1 MNTELLKKVISR
13 LHLEPPNFR
22 PGKWWVPYL
31 NFVDEIRKDIS
42 PPDRVYIHEVFLRE
56 SNQHPRV
63 ALKSDEMV
71 YVAKLLDEMGVARI
85 EFYPVISM
93 EDREAVK
100 ELSKENLRADISA
113 LSRVM
118 KSDIDIA
125 VDIGST
131 HIMLEIPGNPY
142 ALTAIWGM
150 DEETFI
156 NKLVEHTDYAKSR
169 GVKVSV
175 MPWDTYR
182 AFYEYMDFF
191 EKLYKSLCRDAKAD
205 GVVTSD
211 TFGMSLPQAVI
222 YVIKKVREWCPH
234 TPVEMHGHNDFGMAT
249 AIMLSAVMGGASYVH
264 TAMNGIGER
273 AGNAP
278 TEEVVIAIEA
288 LLGVPTGIKLDM
300 LYYVSKLVE
309 ELTKIKMPSNKAV
322 VGDALFTYVSG
333 LVVDILLK
341 LKDLE
346 PLKET
351 GLMPFSYSVIG
362 RSGFNVILG
371 KGAGKA
377 NVELKAKELGID
389 LTGIDIEKLVEE
401 IKKEAVIRKGE
412 VPDEAFRYI
421 VSRVMRR

>member
-1 MNTELLKKVISR
+1 MGSELLKKVISR
-13 LHLEPPNFR
+13 LHLDQPNFK

-31 NFVDEIRKDIS
+31 NFIEDIRKTIS
-42 PPDRVYIHEVFLRE
+42 PPERVYIHEVFLRE

-63 ALKSDEMV
+63 SLKSDEMI

-85 EFYPVISM
+85 EFYPIISE
-93 EDREAVK
+93 EDKKAVK

-125 VDIGST
+125 VDTGAT

-142 ALTAIWGM
+142 AFAAIWGM

-156 NKLVEHTDYAKSR
+156 TQLVEHTEYAKSR

-191 EKLYKSLCRDAKAD
+191 EKLYRSLCIEAKAD

-211 TFGMSLPQAVI
+211 TFGMSLPQAVM
-222 YVIKKVREWCPH
+222 YVIRKVREWCPN

-249 AIMLSAVMGGASYVH
+249 AIMLSAVMAGASYVH

-278 TEEVVIAIEA
+278 TEEVVMVLEA

-300 LYYVSKLVE
+300 LYYVSQLIE
-309 ELTKIKMPSNKAV
+309 ELTKIKMPSNKAI
-322 VGDALFTYVSG
+322 VGDAIFTYESG
-333 LVVDILLK
+333 LVVDILMK

-346 PLKET
+346 PLKEV

-362 RSGFNVILG
+362 RPSYKIILG

-377 NVELKAKELGID
+377 NIIYKAKELGID
-389 LTGIDIEKLVEE
+389 LEGVDIERLLEE
-401 IKKEAVIRKGE
+401 VKREAIVRKWE
-412 VPDEAFRYI
+412 VPDEAFKAI
-421 VSRVMRR
+421 VSKMKKR

>member
-1 MNTELLKKVISR
+1 MGSELLKRILGR
-13 LHLEPPNFR
+13 LHLDHPNFK

-31 NFVDEIRKDIS
+31 NFVEEVRKGIS
-42 PPDRVYIHEVFLRE
+42 PPERVYIHEVFLRE

-63 ALKSDEMV
+63 SLKSDEMV

-85 EFYPVISM
+85 EFYPIISM

-118 KSDIDIA
+118 KSDIDTA

-142 ALTAIWGM
+142 AFAAIWGM

-156 NKLVEHTDYAKSR
+156 NQLVEHTEYAKSR

-191 EKLYKSLCRDAKAD
+191 ERLYRSLCIDAKAD

-211 TFGMSLPQAVI
+211 TFGMSLPQAVM
-222 YVIKKVREWCPH
+222 YVIRKVREWCPN

-273 AGNAP
+273 SGNAP
-278 TEEVVIAIEA
+278 TEEVVMVLEA
-288 LLGVPTGIKLDM
+288 LLGVSTGIKTEM
-300 LYYVSKLVE
+300 LFYVSQLIE
-309 ELTKIKMPSNKAV
+309 ELTKIRMPSNKAV
-322 VGDALFTYVSG
+322 VGDAIFTYESG
-333 LVVDILLK
+333 LVVDILMK

-346 PLKET
+346 PLRET
-351 GLMPFSYSVIG
+351 GLMPFSYSAIG
-362 RSGFNVILG
+362 RSGYRIILG

-377 NVELKAKELGID
+377 NIEYKARELGID
-389 LTGIDIEKLVEE
+389 LGGVDVERLLE
-401 IKKEAVIRKGE
+401 EVKREAVVRKWE
-412 VPDEAFRYI
+412 VPDEVFRVM
-421 VSRVMRR
+421 VSRLRR